1 MPVSA
6 VAAVAALA
14 GAALGAKLGFGMFVG
29 QAVQQPG
36 INARASGFAILRW
49 SQEQRSSALNMNNGL
64 SFPSSTAAGSAFDGV
79 FAQHSSR
86 KRGRKRTGEPSQ
98 A

>member
-1 MPVSA
+1 VPVSA

-79 FAQHSSR
+79 FAQ
-86 KRGRKRTGEPSQ
+86 Q
-98 A
+98 